1 VPRLAGQDSLL
12 LATGMLGATVMPHA
26 IWLHG
31 ALTQGRYERNTD
43 EQRSALMR
51 SQRIDVITAM
61 TIAGLVNLAML
72 VIAAQVLSGSGTPV
86 DTIEGA
92 HAGFEEA
99 LGPVAALLFALALL
113 ASGLAATSVGTY
125 SGQVVMEGFLRRQV
139 PLLLRRLITVV
150 PALVVLAI
158 GVDPTRALVL
168 SQVVLSF
175 GVPFALIPL
184 VLLTR
189 QRALMGSL
197 VNRPTTTVV
206 ASVVA
211 ALIIALNA
219 VLVASVVSG

>member
-1 VPRLAGQDSLL
+1 
-12 LATGMLGATVMPHA
+12 
-26 IWLHG
+26 
-31 ALTQGRYERNTD
+31 
-43 EQRSALMR
+43 
-51 SQRIDVITAM
+51 
-61 TIAGLVNLAML
+61 ML
-72 VIAAQVLSGSGTPV
+72 VIAAQVLSGPGTPV

-125 SGQVVMEGFLRRQV
+125 SGQVVMEGFLRRQI

-189 QRALMGSL
+189 RPALMGRL
-197 VNRPTTTVV
+197 VNRPVTTLV

-211 ALIIALNA
+211 GLIIALNA
-219 VLVASVVSG
+219 VLVASVITG